1 MLSILK
7 QVKSYGRR
15 ESIPRHKDFLLAIL
29 WMASNTLLFLQQ
41 RAVPAGPLC
50 FREIFR
56 QKSNDHGMAI
66 LSIYLRYLTRMK
78 TSKFLKII
86 LFLLSF
92 FSTGYLLAQSAHPL
106 HAGLYEDEQ
115 ASRGRD
121 IYMTACVSCHA
132 SDLRGNSNS
141 PGLIGMSFLFLWE
154 NRPLSELFEKM
165 RKEMPTNAPGS
176 LSTTSYLDLLA
187 FILQRNGYPESELLT
202 EDRLFDPGLL
212 IVPPP

>member
-1 MLSILK
+1 
-7 QVKSYGRR
+7 
-15 ESIPRHKDFLLAIL
+15 
-29 WMASNTLLFLQQ
+29 
-41 RAVPAGPLC
+41 
-50 FREIFR
+50 
-56 QKSNDHGMAI
+56 
-66 LSIYLRYLTRMK
+66 MK
-78 TSKFLKII
+78 TSRFLQII
-86 LFLLSF
+86 LLLISF
-92 FSTGYLLAQSAHPL
+92 CSTGYPSAQTAHPL
-106 HAGLYEDEQ
+106 HAGFYETEQ

-202 EDRLFDPGLL
+202 EERLIDSGLL
-212 IVPPP
+212 IVPPPLF